1 MITLYAHLLTM
12 SVRSGQDRETGTDHR
27 RVGSTERIHRCPF
40 ALRIDERFT
49 LFNPS
54 QLRMVGA
61 ERLNQQQMAEFE
73 NQKSRIRELMNQYN
87 RPQVPA

>member
-1 MITLYAHLLTM
+1 
-12 SVRSGQDRETGTDHR
+12 
-27 RVGSTERIHRCPF
+27 
-40 ALRIDERFT
+40 
-49 LFNPS
+49 
-54 QLRMVGA
+54 MVGA